1 MSTRLT
7 LTPLRCH
14 NPRKNRGIP
23 TISAGRPDGGA
34 ANVSSV
40 DTELL
45 RCSTPRG
52 LARSWCH
59 RAPSTQV
66 LSHVSVSRRSVYPA
80 YARLTHCGS
89 PGCRTVTASTG
100 SERRRGLKMDQ
111 ASSIPALLVRV
122 HLSGRNTMTET
133 GRRHRPSTPA
143 CAGLTSCPLGQ
154 CRRGP
159 LYPRLRGA
167 DLAAGKR
174 LGLYHPLP
182 PHTRG

>member
-7 LTPLRCH
+7 LTPLRYH

-143 CAGLTSCPLGQ
+143 CAGLTVSLGTLVVWS
-154 CRRGP
+154 R
-159 LYPRLRGA
+159 LYPRMRGA
-167 DLAAGKR
+167 DAATLLATWSYG
-174 LGLYHPLP
+174 PQP
-182 PHTRG
+182 PRARG

>member
-143 CAGLTSCPLGQ
+143 CAGLTSGSSLAAHQ
-154 CRRGP
+154 KR
-159 LYPRLRGA
+159 LYPRVRGA
-167 DLAAGKR
+167 DMPLESVLAQGMPR
-174 LGLYHPLP
+174 P